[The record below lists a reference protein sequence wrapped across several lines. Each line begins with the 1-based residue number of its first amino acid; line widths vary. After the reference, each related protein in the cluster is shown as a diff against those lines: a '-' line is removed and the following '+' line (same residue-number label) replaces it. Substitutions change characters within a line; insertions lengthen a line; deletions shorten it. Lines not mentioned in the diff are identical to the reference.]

1 MFDSVICYYFHS
13 ARPEFSEKD
22 VMVAKKKI
30 RSKCQ
35 QHPDAQGI
43 IFVVDMLFVGK
54 SGNPGGTDV
63 DAANIRKTFSDL
75 NFAVYPGEDLD
86 RTQLAC
92 LVQAAAEY
100 KYPLNYHFIA
110 FYYAGHGGIDN
121 YGREFVLP
129 LQHRGDD
136 GLNVLY
142 IEDDILSPFRSVSQG
157 VRSKLKKE
165 CKYFFFFDCCLDKT
179 PARSIHGAPLKEKD
193 FRLKSVPA
201 SCLVAFAT
209 SINHQSGGDKTYG
222 GLWTRHLCK
231 NLNSIEPL
239 VMILEHT
246 RDDVVNAQKESIEI
260 DQVTY
265 QRPHYR
271 SDVGIVYFKG
281 IDNYYSDV

>member
-1 MFDSVICYYFHS
+1 MLLFQL
-13 ARPEFSEKD
+13 ARPEFSEND
-22 VMVAKKKI
+22 VMVAKEKI

-54 SGNPGGTDV
+54 SGNPGGTEV
-63 DAANIRKTFSDL
+63 DAVNISKTFREL

-86 RTQLAC
+86 HAQLAC

-100 KYPLNYHFIA
+100 KYPLNYRFIA

-142 IEDDILSPFRSVSQG
+142 IEDDILSSFRSVSQG
-157 VRSKLKKE
+157 VRSKSKKE
-165 CKYFFFFDCCLDKT
+165 RKFFFFFDCCLNNT

-193 FRLKSVPA
+193 FSLKSIPA

-209 SINHQSGGDKTYG
+209 SINHKSGGDKTYG

-231 NLNSIEPL
+231 NLNSTDSL
-239 VMILEHT
+239 AMILERT
-246 RDDVVNAQKESIEI
+246 RDDVVNAQEKSTEK

-271 SDVGIVYFKG
+271 SDLSTVYFKG
-281 IDNYYSDV
+281 ID

>member
-22 VMVAKKKI
+22 VMVAKEKI

-92 LVQAAAEY
+92 LVQAAAEC
-100 KYPLNYHFIA
+100 KYPLNYRFIA

-157 VRSKLKKE
+157 VRSKSKKE
-165 CKYFFFFDCCLDKT
+165 RKYFFFFDCCLDNT

-193 FRLKSVPA
+193 FSLKSVPA

-231 NLNSIEPL
+231 NLNSTEPL

-281 IDNYYSDV
+281 IDNYSDV